1 VASEL
6 IDEDASTWLRGPAR
20 ESPSARAFVVR
31 VEAGES
37 EDAGRSLVLDAR
49 AQGRALV
56 GTSPVCDLRLT
67 DRQVS
72 RRHLAL
78 EVAGEH
84 LRVADLNS
92 RNGTTVGALRVVE
105 AVLEGGERVG
115 IGATMLRIERRDA
128 ADVHAPALPPV
139 LSFGTLVGASTEMRR
154 LHPLCQRLAR
164 SDIPVLIEG
173 ETGTGKEAL
182 ARALHDEGPRSK
194 GPFVVFDCTAVP
206 PALVESE
213 LFGHERGAFTGAVA
227 ARQGVFEEANG
238 GTLLI
243 DEIGDLDPVLQPK
256 LLRAVERGEVRPV
269 GGSRTIQVDLRVLAA
284 TRRDLDKEVEGGR
297 FRDDLFHRLV
307 VARVELPPL
316 RKRVGDVR
324 LLAAHFCTQLGG
336 EAHALPESLL
346 QAWESW
352 SWPGNVRELRNA
364 VARYLALGDLEQGWV
379 PPSTRGT
386 DAQADLIERV
396 LARHLPLAEAR
407 QQVVEAFE
415 QRYLERVLE
424 EHGGNVTRAAEASGI
439 ARRHF
444 HRLWTRS
451 TK

>member
-6 IDEDASTWLRGPAR
+6 IDEDASTWLRGPAG
-20 ESPSARAFVVR
+20 ESSPARAFVVR
-31 VEAGES
+31 VEAGQS

-56 GTSPVCDLRLT
+56 GTSPACDLRLT

-78 EVAGEH
+78 EIRGEH
-84 LRVADLNS
+84 LRVADLDS
-92 RNGTTVGALRVVE
+92 RNGTTVGTLRVVE

-115 IGATMLRIERRDA
+115 IGATILRIERRDA

-139 LSFGTLVGASTEMRR
+139 LSFGALVGTSTEMRR

-227 ARQGVFEEANG
+227 ARQGVFEEAHG

-269 GGSRTIQVDLRVLAA
+269 GGSRTVQVDLRVLAA
-284 TRRDLDKEVEGGR
+284 TRRDLDKEVEAGR

-364 VARYLALGDLEQGWV
+364 IARYLALGDLEQGWV
-379 PPSTRGT
+379 PPSTRGA

-396 LARHLPLAEAR
+396 LARRLPLAEAR

-415 QRYLERVLE
+415 GRYLERVLE

-444 HRLWTRS
+444 HRLRTRS